1 MACKCK
7 YITTICNISTT
18 IIHSNYTR
26 TAGKTNAV
34 IPFAPLPGNRNSSV
48 RVLSNKLFSDYS
60 QRLSR

>member
-1 MACKCK
+1 MFCKCK
-7 YITTICNISTT
+7 YITTICNISTI

-48 RVLSNKLFSDYS
+48 RDYQIS
-60 QRLSR
+60 SFRIIHSG